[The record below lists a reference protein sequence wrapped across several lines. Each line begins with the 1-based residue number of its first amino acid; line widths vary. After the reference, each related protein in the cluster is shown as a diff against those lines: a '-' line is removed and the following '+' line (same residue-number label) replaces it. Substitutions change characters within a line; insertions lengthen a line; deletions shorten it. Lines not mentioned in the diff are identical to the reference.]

1 MAMKYIRPL
10 LIIITCLLFFLNFK
24 GEIIPVNNGMGW
36 DGRLYAYYTAQLD
49 SAIQEKRINEYRF
62 QRILMSVVLNKSMK
76 AMNIEF
82 SVDNTVMAFKVFNLL
97 FLLIALLYYF
107 LISRKL
113 GFTPLNEML
122 GLAALFWCFP
132 ILKIPGFNPIITDVG
147 AFSLGI
153 MVVYHFLCNH
163 RIVNIFLILL
173 GSFVYPTF
181 LLFGLLIIFPRESY
195 SSKDNAYRP
204 ERLILPSLYLLVFLV
219 AYFGYQNDF
228 SDTYADVNP
237 TNSKALWLSIL
248 IALAYCYFIGAFL
261 PDFKRTKEIF
271 QKINWLYLIPIIG
284 IFVIIRY
291 LTHNYASPQP
301 QQMSTGRYIINI
313 MKQSVAN
320 PGVFIVAHIIYFG
333 WLPILL
339 IWLKKPIV
347 TTIRAN
353 GYGLSILLAGVGF
366 MSLGSESRQLIN
378 FYPLFVILVIMSLQ
392 NIKAINQIVVF
403 GFAFSSLLLSRFWY
417 VFGSGDI
424 SKNLLKYPA
433 QRYFQFFGPWMSNE
447 AYLQNLLI
455 TGFVFLVF
463 LILQKTGYLF
473 EIAQI
478 KSKVTTGINKK
489 RK

>member
-1 MAMKYIRPL
+1 MKYTRPI
-10 LIIITCLLFFLNFK
+10 LIIITCMLFFLNFK

-49 SAIQEKRINEYRF
+49 SAILEKKINEYRF

-82 SVDNTVMAFKVFNLL
+82 SIDNTVKAFKIFNLL
-97 FLLIALLYYF
+97 FLLLALLYYF

-113 GFTPLNEML
+113 GFTPLNEIL

-147 AFSLGI
+147 AYSMGM

-163 RIVNIFLILL
+163 RIVNVFLILL

-181 LLFGLLIIFPRESY
+181 LLFGLLIIFPKETY
-195 SSKDNAYRP
+195 TSKDNTFRT
-204 ERLILPSLYLLVFLV
+204 ERLILPLLYLFVFLV
-219 AYFGYQNDF
+219 AYFGYQNEF
-228 SDTYADVNP
+228 SDTYADINP
-237 TNSKALWLSIL
+237 TNSKALWLSI
-248 IALAYCYFIGAFL
+248 IVAVVYCYFIGAFL
-261 PDFKRTKEIF
+261 PDLNRIKEIF

-284 IFVIIRY
+284 IFFLIRY
-291 LTHNYASPQP
+291 LTQTYASPQP

-320 PGVFIVAHIIYFG
+320 PGVFLVSHIIYFG

-339 IWLKKPIV
+339 IWMKKSIV
-347 TTIRAN
+347 STIRSN

-392 NIKAINQIVVF
+392 NIKAINPIVVY
-403 GFAFSSLLLSRFWY
+403 GFALSSLMLSRFWY
-417 VFGSGDI
+417 VFGTGDI

-447 AYLQNLLI
+447 AYIQNLLI
-455 TGFVFLVF
+455 AGLAFLVF
-463 LILQKTGYLF
+463 FLLQKTGYLF
-473 EIAQI
+473 EITQLKKA
-478 KSKVTTGINKK
+478 KVTSGINKK